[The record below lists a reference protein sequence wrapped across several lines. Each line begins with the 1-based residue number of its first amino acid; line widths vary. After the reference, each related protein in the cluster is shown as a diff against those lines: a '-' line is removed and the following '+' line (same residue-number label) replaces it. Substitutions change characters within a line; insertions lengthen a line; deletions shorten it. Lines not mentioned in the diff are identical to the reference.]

1 MKVTFDVDSITKIE
15 KKKTIIDNVFGF
27 TNEERNLLN
36 HLFIIFLEE
45 SLSMMVIKLL
55 SY

>member
-36 HLFIIFLEE
+36 HLFYYIFR
-45 SLSMMVIKLL
+45 KNRC
-55 SY
+55 